1 MTFALA
7 GLVATVLVFHA
18 YCSRGWERERARFV
32 HALLARGPADF
43 AALERLA
50 EPPRKAWLPK
60 RRERTE
66 DGDDPDNIA
75 PIGLGG

>member
-1 MTFALA
+1 MFALA
-7 GLVATVLVFHA
+7 GLVVAVLVFHVTCA
-18 YCSRGWERERARFV
+18 RGWERERTRFV
-32 HALLARGPADF
+32 HALLSRGPADF

-50 EPPRKAWLPK
+50 EPQKRPWLPR

-66 DGDDPDNIA
+66 GGEDPDNIM